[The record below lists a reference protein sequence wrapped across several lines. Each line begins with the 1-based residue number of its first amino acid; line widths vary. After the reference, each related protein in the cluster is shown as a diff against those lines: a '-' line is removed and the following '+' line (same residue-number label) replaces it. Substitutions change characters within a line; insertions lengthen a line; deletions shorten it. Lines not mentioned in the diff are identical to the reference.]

1 MPTGLQSFNDPASI
15 GPLYPFAGTEVP
27 LAIIGIALWIL
38 FHILQTREE
47 SHEWDVAEKAF
58 DERVLLPGS
67 DEPGRM
73 AGDVID
79 DGRRDLPP
87 AGGADELTCP
97 RQQSCGRRVIHAAAA
112 PCPAVSAV
120 RPSPPRRL
128 SPSGAAAH

>member
-58 DERVLLPGS
+58 DERVLLPGT

-73 AGDVID
+73 AGTSSTTAGAITH
-79 DGRRDLPP
+79 PP
-87 AGGADELTCP
+87 E
-97 RQQSCGRRVIHAAAA
+97 A
-112 PCPAVSAV
+112 PMS
-120 RPSPPRRL
+120 
-128 SPSGAAAH
+128 